1 MKVHLEPALLLP
13 GKGERENVL
22 MSNANKDR
30 FREAYEALVERG
42 DLSVFREM
50 LDPEVEWRAWDDE
63 GSCHTRDEVMKTIR
77 DALDAGV
84 PVRMPEFIGSGDKFV
99 LIPDLDELPPFFPP
113 DAEGLFQVIEIRD
126 GKIVRMRDFT
136 RRDEALEEAGL

>member
-1 MKVHLEPALLLP
+1 VKVHLEPALLLP

-50 LDPEVEWRAWDDE
+50 LEPEVEWRAWDDE

-84 PVRMPEFIGSGDKFV
+84 RYGCPSSSAVATSSS
-99 LIPDLDELPPFFPP
+99 
-113 DAEGLFQVIEIRD
+113 
-126 GKIVRMRDFT
+126 
-136 RRDEALEEAGL
+136 